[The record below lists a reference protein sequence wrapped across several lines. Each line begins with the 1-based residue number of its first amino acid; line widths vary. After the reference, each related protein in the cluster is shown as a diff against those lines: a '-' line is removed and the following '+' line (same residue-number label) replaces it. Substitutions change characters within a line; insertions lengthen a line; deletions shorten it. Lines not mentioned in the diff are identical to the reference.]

1 MNETAEF
8 TDPHKRQ
15 VLVVDDD
22 VSVCETYRRGLS
34 LAGYNVHSAFSYKE
48 AISIL
53 TENNLDAVVSDI
65 FLGDMDGLDVLE
77 QCHRLTPD
85 TPVILV
91 TGLPTIETASEAVR
105 LKAYEYLAKPVRL
118 EKLMSAVGRA
128 VELKS
133 QRLARKRQKIQERN
147 YKRDLENLVAERTKR
162 LIETNQRYQ
171 LLFENSKDAI
181 FMAAWDGNF
190 LTLNQAALQLFGYQE
205 DELIAVGNTS
215 VLYADPEQHDIFQ
228 CEIQER
234 GFVKDFEVRFKQKNG
249 TPIDCLL
256 TAHLLERSNG
266 KIEGYQGIIR
276 DITAQ
281 KEAEKKIRTQ
291 NAFLTNVIES
301 LAHPFM
307 VIDARDFKVTIANK
321 AARDN
326 WEDEGRTCH
335 FLNHGRL
342 SPCKHDNEACPIEEV
357 VATGRSVHMEHLH
370 SCGNSQRNKHEVHAF
385 PLTDAQGKV
394 KQVILY
400 CIDITEK
407 KRLEAIAEAAN
418 LMDNLGY
425 IFSGIRH
432 EIGNPINSIKMALSV
447 LSKNLER
454 YSSENIREFVDR
466 ALNETSRVEY
476 LLKALKNFS
485 LYESPIPEP
494 VSIKPF
500 MDNFIALVEKD
511 FSNQGIRIQV
521 DLPDEECL
529 MLTDHRAFHQVLLN
543 LMINAVDALKEQEH
557 PVINITVS
565 PMPDYVQIDVRDN
578 GCGITVENQRNLFR
592 PFYTSKTEGSGLGLV
607 IVKKMLSKMN
617 SSVRVESVH
626 QQGTTVTMTLP
637 LATDQETHAAP

>member
-1 MNETAEF
+1 MNEAVNL
-8 TDPHKRQ
+8 TDPPKRQ

-22 VSVCETYRRGLS
+22 ISVCKTYRRSLS
-34 LAGYNVHSAFSYKE
+34 LAGYDVHSAFSYKE

-53 TENNLDAVVSDI
+53 TEKDLDAVVSDI
-65 FLGDMDGLDVLE
+65 FLGDMDGLDILE
-77 QCHRLTPD
+77 QCHRLDPD
-85 TPVILV
+85 IPVILV
-91 TGLPTIETASEAVR
+91 TGLPTVETASEAVR
-105 LKAYEYLAKPVRL
+105 LKAYEYLPKPVRL
-118 EKLMSAVGRA
+118 EKLTNAVARA

-133 QRLARKRQKIQERN
+133 QRLARKRQAIQERN

-162 LIETNQRYQ
+162 LIESNQRYQ

-181 FMAAWDGNF
+181 FMASWDGNF
-190 LTLNQAALQLFGYQE
+190 LTLNQSALQLFGYKE
-205 DELIAVGNTS
+205 DELFAVGNTS
-215 VLYADPEQHDIFQ
+215 VLYADPEQHAVFQ
-228 CEIQER
+228 REILAT
-234 GFVKDFEVRFKQKNG
+234 GFVKDFEVQFKQKNG

-321 AARDN
+321 AARDS
-326 WEDEGRTCH
+326 WEDEGWTCH
-335 FLNHGRL
+335 FLNRGSK
-342 SPCKHDNEACPIEEV
+342 SPCREKGEACPVEEV
-357 VATGRSVHMEHLH
+357 VATGRPVHMEHLRP
-370 SCGNSQRNKHEVHAF
+370 CGNSQGNKHEVHAF

-447 LSKNLER
+447 LSKNLDR
-454 YSSENIREFVDR
+454 YSIENIREFVDR

-485 LYESPIPEP
+485 LYESLTSES

-500 MDNFIALVEKD
+500 IDNFIALVEKD

-521 DLPDEECL
+521 DLPDEDC
-529 MLTDHRAFHQVLLN
+529 MVLTDHRAFHQVLLN
-543 LMINAVDALKEQEH
+543 LMINAVDAAREQAD
-557 PVINITVS
+557 PVIGITVT

-592 PFYTSKTEGSGLGLV
+592 PFYTSKPDGTGLGLV

-617 SSVRVESVH
+617 SSVRIESVH

-637 LATDQETHAAP
+637 LATDQETHAAS

>member
-1 MNETAEF
+1 MNEAVKF

-22 VSVCETYRRGLS
+22 KTVCETYRRGLS

-53 TENNLDAVVSDI
+53 AEKNPDAVVSDI
-65 FLGDMDGLDVLE
+65 FLGEMDGLDVLE
-77 QCHRLTPD
+77 QCHRLDPD

-91 TGLPTIETASEAVR
+91 TGLPTVETASEAVR
-105 LKAYEYLAKPVRL
+105 LKAYEYLAKPVQL
-118 EKLMSAVGRA
+118 EKLTSTVARA

-133 QRLARKRQKIQERN
+133 QRLARKRLEIQERD

-162 LIETNQRYQ
+162 LIESNQRYQ
-171 LLFENSKDAI
+171 LLFENSRDAI
-181 FMAAWDGNF
+181 FMAAWEGNF

-205 DELIAVGNTS
+205 DELITVGNTR
-215 VLYADPEQHDIFQ
+215 VLYADPEQHAVFQ
-228 CEIQER
+228 REIQET

-307 VIDARDFKVTIANK
+307 VIDARNFKVTIANK

-326 WEDEGRTCH
+326 WEDESRTCH
-335 FLNHGRL
+335 FLNHGSK
-342 SPCKHDNEACPIEEV
+342 SPCREEGETCPIEEV
-357 VATGRSVHMEHLH
+357 VATGRPVHMEHLH
-370 SCGNSQRNKHEVHAF
+370 PCGNSQGCKHEVHAF

-407 KRLEAIAEAAN
+407 KRLEAIAETAN

-447 LSKNLER
+447 LSKNLDR
-454 YSSENIREFVDR
+454 YSIENIREFVDR
-466 ALNETSRVEY
+466 ALNDTSRVEY

-485 LYESPIPEP
+485 LYESPTPEA

-521 DLPDEECL
+521 DRPDEDC
-529 MLTDHRAFHQVLLN
+529 MVLTDHRAFHQVLLN

-557 PVINITVS
+557 PVISITVT
-565 PMPDYVQIDVRDN
+565 PLPDYVQIDVRDN
-578 GCGITVENQRNLFR
+578 GCGITVQNQRNLFR
-592 PFYTSKTEGSGLGLV
+592 PFYTSKPEGTGLGLV
-607 IVKKMLSKMN
+607 IVKKMLSQMN
-617 SSVRVESVH
+617 SSIRIESLH

-637 LATDQETHAAP
+637 LATDQEPHTI